1 MRELELMIR
10 MQNPTSA
17 THFRSRQPNQELR
30 KAPETHERRAL
41 SLSLSLSLSRA
52 RDMSLNANA
61 IIGAAD
67 NKTGEHRLARR

>member
-41 SLSLSLSLSRA
+41 SLSLSLSRA

>member
-17 THFRSRQPNQELR
+17 THFP
-30 KAPETHERRAL
+30 L
-41 SLSLSLSLSRA
+41 SLSLARA